1 MLKTLLS
8 TVACAS
14 VLTIAV
20 PSDAVMTPAG
30 TLTAARALTAVRT
43 PTGYTLSGELQSL
56 NTCMDVHFVA
66 NRMIDGYDA
75 LQYKRP
81 GSGPI
86 CGMVVTWKKT
96 MLSVTT
102 PRKPLIAHVRVA
114 GPKMMNV
121 PIKHPY

>member
-1 MLKTLLS
+1 VAAEKASCSAKSVTQVDGVEHRGSEMLKTLLS

-86 CGMVVTWKKT
+86 CGMVVT
-96 MLSVTT
+96 
-102 PRKPLIAHVRVA
+102 
-114 GPKMMNV
+114 
-121 PIKHPY
+121 

>member
-1 MLKTLLS
+1 MLKILLS

-14 VLTIAV
+14 VLTVAL
-20 PSDAVMTPAG
+20 PSEAVMTPAG

-43 PTGYTLSGELQSL
+43 ATGYTLSGELQSL

-81 GSGPI
+81 GSGPF
-86 CGMVVTWKKT
+86 CGNAVTWKKST
-96 MLSVTT
+96 LAITT
-102 PRKPLIAHVRVA
+102 KRKPLFAHVRVA
-114 GPKMMNV
+114 GPKTIDV
-121 PIKHPY
+121 AIKHPY